1 MNVFKIKAKQVKYW
15 HRGTTRYGLFLPAYL
30 KFYENSFSIFHKE
43 FACFYNAMNDSMP
56 LKFYKTKREPNIIYF
71 DIFNRLV
78 IVEDTKYMRSE
89 TIIKGIHEEKEILI
103 NRLKDWSSFRLKSPY
118 Q

>member
-56 LKFYKTKREPNIIYF
+56 LKFYKTKKRCTTKAISNAGLIVLSRFWCCIPLA
-71 DIFNRLV
+71 IFIFV
-78 IVEDTKYMRSE
+78 
-89 TIIKGIHEEKEILI
+89 
-103 NRLKDWSSFRLKSPY
+103 
-118 Q
+118 